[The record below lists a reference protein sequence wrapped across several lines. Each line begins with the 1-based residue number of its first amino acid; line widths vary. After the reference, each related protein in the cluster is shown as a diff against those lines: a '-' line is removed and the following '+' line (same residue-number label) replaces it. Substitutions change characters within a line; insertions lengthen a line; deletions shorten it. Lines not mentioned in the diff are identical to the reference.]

1 MRSILVAIRDPGQ
14 HRQPLIRRARQ
25 LAAGNGTRLTLFHA
39 FSLPVLLSAPVPA
52 NPVAIL
58 DAVARQRRIQ
68 LESLARPLRARGI
81 EVDCETVWDFPVAQ
95 AIVRQVLKDKPDL
108 VLAESHRR
116 ARVSRWFLTNTDW
129 ELIRECPCP
138 VWFVRRERFAKKPLV
153 LAAIDPTHAHAKPSG
168 LDERLAEAA
177 HTVAGRL
184 AGRPGL
190 LHITDTTPY
199 VTAGVM
205 ALPLRLAARRQAAE
219 SPVRAAIHRLAA
231 HHDIPESACVT
242 ASGIP
247 AVEIS
252 RSVRQLSADVLVMG
266 AISRSGLKPSFIG
279 STAEA
284 VIDEVECDLLIVKPR
299 RFRTTV
305 TRRRPRLATP

>member
-14 HRQPLIRRARQ
+14 HRQPLIRRAMQ
-25 LAAGNGTRLTLFHA
+25 LVPGSGTRLTLFHA

-68 LESLARPLRARGI
+68 LESLARPLRTRGI

-116 ARVSRWFLTNTDW
+116 SRVARWFLTNTDW

-138 VWFVRRERFAKKPLV
+138 VWFVRRERLAKKPLV

-177 HTVAGRL
+177 NSVAGRL

-205 ALPLRLAARRQAAE
+205 ALPLRIAARRQAAD
-219 SPVRAAIHRLAA
+219 SPVRAAMHRLAA
-231 HHDIPESACVT
+231 HHGIPESACVMG
-242 ASGIP
+242 SGVP

-252 RSVRQLSADVLVMG
+252 RSVRQLRADVLVMG

-284 VIDEVECDLLIVKPR
+284 VIDEVDCDLLIVKPR

-305 TRRRPRLATP
+305 SRRRPRLAKP